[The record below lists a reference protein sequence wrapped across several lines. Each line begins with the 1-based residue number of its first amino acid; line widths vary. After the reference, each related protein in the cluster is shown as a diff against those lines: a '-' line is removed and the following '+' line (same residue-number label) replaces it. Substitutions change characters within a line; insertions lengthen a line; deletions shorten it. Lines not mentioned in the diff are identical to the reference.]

1 MIKRNIH
8 GFDCNLL
15 FNTNTYSI
23 QIDNGKLKHS
33 TLISK
38 TNRLKIFLI
47 FNKEKETIY
56 VIQMTH
62 TQKKT
67 TTLRLVQNLN
77 RFLFQFAWGGYV
89 FHTITF
95 YSE

>member
-1 MIKRNIH
+1 MIKRNTYR
-8 GFDCNLL
+8 FDCNLL

-23 QIDNGKLKHS
+23 QNDNGKLKHS
-33 TLISK
+33 TLISQ

-62 TQKKT
+62 TKKT

-77 RFLFQFAWGGYV
+77 KFLFQFAWGENVSY
-89 FHTITF
+89 TITF
-95 YSE
+95 YLE